1 MEAADKDSYKCVIG
15 AQVTSFTSVISKRQ
29 QKKPKMNPPK
39 LKVSQEEVV
48 MHRDIVPDCE

>member
-1 MEAADKDSYKCVIG
+1 MESANKDSYKCVIG
-15 AQVTSFTSVISKRQ
+15 AQVTNFTSVISKRQ
-29 QKKPKMNPPK
+29 KTKINPPK